1 MTRVSTLSSK
11 YKVSVPKDLCERMGL
26 RPGDEV
32 GFIAT
37 AAGVLMVRVP
47 EREEL
52 AGMARG
58 ANPEGYR
65 DRRDRY

>member
-1 MTRVSTLSSK
+1 MTRPSTLSSK
-11 YKVSVPKDLCERMGL
+11 YKVSILKDLCERIGL
-26 RPGDEV
+26 RPGRQV
-32 GFIAT
+32 AFIEK

-47 EREEL
+47 KREEL

-65 DRRDRY
+65 HRRDRY

>member
-1 MTRVSTLSSK
+1 MTRPSTLSSK
-11 YKVSVPKDLCERMGL
+11 YKLSIPKELCERMGL
-26 RPGDEV
+26 RPGHKV
-32 GFIAT
+32 AFIAK

-47 EREEL
+47 KREEL

-58 ANPEGYR
+58 SNPEGCR